1 MESRFSR
8 TARVY
13 GPEAV
18 TKLAARRVAVFGLGG
33 VGGYAV
39 EALARSGIGAAWDGR
54 VTAVRD
60 TMDGFSARES
70 AGNYV
75 IIDHG
80 GGVVTK
86 YYHLER
92 GTAAVAAGERV
103 YAGQYIGMMGASGYV
118 TGAHLHFQLEIDGV
132 PVDPAPYIERP
143 GEEAERMPAG
153 GTDADEA
160 GGAEEAS
167 EWAAEAVAWAQDR
180 GIIWGDG
187 EGNLLLR
194 EPCTREMALVFLWR
208 ALGGM
213 A

>member
-1 MESRFSR
+1 MSQHKGIDLVLWQSGS
-8 TARVY
+8 A
-13 GPEAV
+13 
-18 TKLAARRVAVFGLGG
+18 LSG
-33 VGGYAV
+33 V
-39 EALARSGIGAAWDGR
+39 GAAWDGR

-60 TMDGFSARES
+60 TVDGFSSRES

-86 YYHLER
+86 YYHLEH
-92 GTAAVAAGERV
+92 GTVSAAAGERV

-132 PVDPAPYIERP
+132 PVDPAPYIERS
-143 GEEAERMPAG
+143 GEEAERLPIG
-153 GTDADEA
+153 GTNADTDIS
-160 GGAEEAS
+160 EEPS
-167 EWAAEAVAWAQDR
+167 EWAAEAVAWAQES
-180 GIIWGDG
+180 GILCGDG
-187 EGNLLLR
+187 EGNLRLR

-208 ALGGM
+208 ALGGL